1 MIDDKDIKIAVMKKQ
16 IDEQNDFIINLQV
29 QVEKLYR
36 EKQELEKYKEDNAKL
51 EAQLEG
57 D

>member
-36 EKQELEKYKEDNAKL
+36 EKQELEKYKENNAKP
-51 EAQLEG
+51 EKQLKDE
-57 D
+57 

>member
-36 EKQELEKYKEDNAKL
+36 EKKELEKYKENNAKL
-51 EAQLEG
+51 EKQLKDE
-57 D
+57 